1 MRFCCALACDLQ
13 DERERIFFDA
23 EEEMRKILEE
33 NILNRFLASVEYARV
48 VNGDGDGVVC
58 GE

>member
-1 MRFCCALACDLQ
+1 M
-13 DERERIFFDA
+13 FFYDA

-33 NILNRFLASVEYARV
+33 NILNRFLTSAECARI
-48 VNGDGDGVVC
+48 VNGDDDGVVC